1 MAAKA
6 AFVEYWTSWT
16 GLDAS
21 RKFIALAT
29 KRKSTW
35 IDWPSSTGG
44 RRIRSKSMEKIKPCI
59 ICGDKPE
66 LQVWNDYCRV
76 MCMTCWQRTHCVVTE
91 EEAIK
96 LWNDKN

>member
-1 MAAKA
+1 M
-6 AFVEYWTSWT
+6 
-16 GLDAS
+16 
-21 RKFIALAT
+21 
-29 KRKSTW
+29 KS
-35 IDWPSSTGG
+35 
-44 RRIRSKSMEKIKPCI
+44 KYKIKPCK

-66 LQVWNDYCRV
+66 LQVWHDYCRV

>member
-6 AFVEYWTSWT
+6 AFAECWMSWM
-16 GLDAS
+16 GLGAS
-21 RKFIALAT
+21 RKRMALVT
-29 KRKSTW
+29 KRRSVWTAW
-35 IDWPSSTGG
+35 LCSVGG
-44 RRIRSKSMEKIKPCI
+44 RCIRSKSVEKIKPCK
-59 ICGDKPE
+59 ICGDTPE